1 MSAQGYKNV
10 SLRIWDEC
18 KYEDNFVKGRI
29 LCVSLVDIFVWLGW
43 SGLRFRNGMGAREW
57 NFIIRLFIIVDIKYT
72 MALVMGKLWKNTVVT
87 EIESINWVAKI
98 Q

>member
-1 MSAQGYKNV
+1 
-10 SLRIWDEC
+10 
-18 KYEDNFVKGRI
+18 
-29 LCVSLVDIFVWLGW
+29 
-43 SGLRFRNGMGAREW
+43 MGAREW